1 MVKLLADV
9 KASPKLAKVINV
21 FTTEKFAQALTQRR
35 KDAEALGKAFDPR
48 QARGYDAQWIA
59 DGQEKIMRVLNSP
72 HVVAYGFKAPQTA
85 KFCKPA
91 ASENRL
97 RGTPKLAIH
106 RVFKHVSGGCPARL
120 ISFIGTDLLMKNKI
134 ASSRYIVILLCGS
147 NHRPAGQD
155 HTTMKNNFCNTPVAL
170 CRSPWRTRTTTC
182 AAMPARLAPP
192 PRMP

>member
-91 ASENRL
+91 ASENRFFT
-97 RGTPKLAIH
+97 TPKLAM
-106 RVFKHVSGGCPARL
+106 SGGQPLELRFSVIRSGDLRGVQAGFCARYSRTSVL
-120 ISFIGTDLLMKNKI
+120 RR
-134 ASSRYIVILLCGS
+134 SSSGATVV
-147 NHRPAGQD
+147 
-155 HTTMKNNFCNTPVAL
+155 K
-170 CRSPWRTRTTTC
+170 
-182 AAMPARLAPP
+182 AAFT
-192 PRMP
+192 